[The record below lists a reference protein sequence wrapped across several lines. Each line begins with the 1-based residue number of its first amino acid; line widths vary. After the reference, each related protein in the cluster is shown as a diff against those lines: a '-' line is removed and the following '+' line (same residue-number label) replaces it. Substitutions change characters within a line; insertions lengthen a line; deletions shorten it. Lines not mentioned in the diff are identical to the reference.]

1 MLILVEVTGCK
12 SFLLLGRLKSCNDSR
27 NKRNYMEA
35 FNVIALFISS
45 ALLQIDAGLNLE
57 FALVSS
63 VQCKEQPVRK
73 QEASPASLCCR
84 SSCSCFLVSRF
95 VVRSSPLE
103 ARKRPLQ
110 PEFKEALFK
119 SAVLD
124 KVSLAK
130 NNRCPPGDEK
140 LGGGD
145 YLFNG
150 GGAYLL
156 PFPPRSLLNSRGDSR
171 KNFFG
176 GRPSIS
182 LLPNPHFSRR
192 ADTLMIS
199 FFLDI
204 FLR

>member
-1 MLILVEVTGCK
+1 MGTFK
-12 SFLLLGRLKSCNDSR
+12 
-27 NKRNYMEA
+27 
-35 FNVIALFISS
+35 VIALFISS
-45 ALLQIDAGLNLE
+45 AL
-57 FALVSS
+57 
-63 VQCKEQPVRK
+63 VQNCRLLLGWIRPCVFRARQRRRRQPVRK
-73 QEASPASLCCR
+73 QEASPASLHCR
-84 SSCSCFLVSRF
+84 SLCSCFLVSRF
-95 VVRSSPLE
+95 VVRSSPLK

-119 SAVLD
+119 SAVSD

-192 ADTLMIS
+192 AGTLMIS